1 MDLDLYRQFY
11 AEEIRA
17 VAHLR
22 SAVLAAAFARVPR
35 ERFLGPGP
43 WQILAPGAET
53 MGVSYWTTPDADP
66 RHLYHNVLVAI
77 DPARQLNNGQPTAL
91 ATWLDELGLQ
101 PGESFLH
108 IGCGVGYYTAIAAEA
123 VGPTGRVVGVEVD
136 LGLAARARENLAERD
151 NVQVTAGDGGEVDS
165 GPVDA
170 ILVNAGAT
178 HPRPLW
184 LDRLRSGG
192 RLLLPLTFA
201 APGAATGVGYMLRIE
216 RREVPE
222 TPYAARFV
230 GPVGIYHCE
239 GARDPELNL
248 KLREGLARGTFRT
261 VTTLSRAPHE
271 PGPACWLHGTDFCLQ
286 SGAAGGA
293 A

>member
-1 MDLDLYRQFY
+1 MELDLYRRFY

-22 SAVLAAAFARVPR
+22 SAALVEAFARVPR

-43 WQILAPGAET
+43 WQILASGAEA
-53 MGVSYWTTPDADP
+53 MGAQYWTTEDADP
-66 RHLYHNVLVAI
+66 RHLCHNVLVAI
-77 DPARQLNNGQPTAL
+77 DAARQLNNGQPSAL
-91 ATWLDELGLQ
+91 AVWLDELDLR
-101 PGESFLH
+101 PGDRFLH
-108 IGCGVGYYTAIAAEA
+108 VGCGVGYYTAIAAEV
-123 VGPTGRVVGVEVD
+123 VGPAGWVMGVEVD
-136 LGLAARARENLAERD
+136 SGLAGRARENLADRGTGG
-151 NVQVTAGDGGEVDS
+151 NVEVAAGDGGEVDP

-184 LDRLRSGG
+184 LDRLRPGG

-201 APGAATGVGYMLRIE
+201 APGSATGVGYMLKVE
-216 RREVPE
+216 RRPD
-222 TPYAARFV
+222 AHGANAADIARFV

-248 KLREGLARGTFRT
+248 KLREGLARGTFRA
-261 VTTLSRAPHE
+261 VTSLTRAPHE
-271 PGPACWLHGTDFCLQ
+271 PGPACWLHGEGFCLQ
-286 SGAAGGA
+286 T
-293 A
+293 